1 MASPGNQYCAKCIG
15 TLQFPIVLCV
25 NCRLPWTG
33 PFVRT
38 STGAIDFSTS
48 LGSREVPMVT
58 TGCRSLAMFTPSSGL
73 ILRKSRFV
81 DVLATGVQEY
91 DIRHTSLYL

>member
-1 MASPGNQYCAKCIG
+1 
-15 TLQFPIVLCV
+15 
-25 NCRLPWTG
+25 
-33 PFVRT
+33 
-38 STGAIDFSTS
+38 
-48 LGSREVPMVT
+48 
-58 TGCRSLAMFTPSSGL
+58 MFTPSSGL